1 MRDNLGAFGHV
12 LATLFGL
19 ALLILGAWILYTP
32 DEFRRKAELG
42 KDEFARL
49 ARPVDA
55 REIDPKNQGKPVIVT
70 GDIKGTT
77 LIKDDLFGVKFPDAI
92 SVYRE
97 VTMCQNDEN
106 WVGSGDDERMV
117 GYKQIWSEES
127 EPCPTMP
134 NPPMPMNSQL
144 LMGKD
149 YRVGAFTISRDL
161 AGILEGQT
169 PVLPSSMHPSR
180 GIEKLGRWAENAG
193 YFTCERQNFQHLGRP
208 VGDLRVRYRVLQPC
222 QVTVLGVQQGDR
234 IEPFI
239 DVSGSPTH
247 TLMTGPYTPTAAK
260 NATGDADSLPSLGV
274 ARFLAFWPLWLGLG
288 VLFHQRWGRADN
300 RGTSAVIA
308 GLGVPAVMYAVHF
321 AVWKI
326 LPKLVF

>member
-1 MRDNLGAFGHV
+1 MRDNLGAFGQV
-12 LATLFGL
+12 LVTLFGL
-19 ALLILGAWILYTP
+19 GLLVLGAWILYTP

-55 REIDPKNQGKPVIVT
+55 RKIEPKNQGKPVIVT

-77 LIKDDLFGVKFPDAI
+77 LIKDEVLGTKFPDAV

-106 WVGSGDDERMV
+106 WVGSGDNERMA
-117 GYKQIWSEES
+117 GYNKIWSEEL
-127 EPCPTMP
+127 EPCPSLP
-134 NPPMPMNSQL
+134 NPPMPMRSQL
-144 LMGKD
+144 FMGTD
-149 YRVGAFTISRDL
+149 YKVGAFTISRDL
-161 AGILEGQT
+161 AGLLEGQT
-169 PVLPSSMHPSR
+169 TVLPTLNPTH
-180 GIEKLGRWAENAG
+180 GLDKLGKWDRNAS
-193 YFTCERQNFQHLGRP
+193 YITCGRGAP
-208 VGDLRVRYRVLQPC
+208 DQLGDLRLRYQVLEPC

-247 TLMTGPYTPTAAK
+247 TLMKGPYTPTAAK
-260 NATGDADSLPSLGV
+260 DATGDAGSLPSLGV

-321 AVWKI
+321 AVWKV